1 MRWRTVLGILSYLL
15 LILAGALVAPLL
27 VSIAY
32 DSPTPYEEREILA
45 FAVTASISLI
55 LGLLLRWR
63 FHEEAPRVGRREGFA
78 IVTFSWILAT
88 LVGMLPF
95 LITGINTSVAD
106 AFFETMSGFTTT
118 GASVLGH
125 QGHEIELLPH
135 GLQFW
140 RCMTQWLGGMGIVV
154 LSVALLSFLGVGG
167 YRLLKAETPGGV
179 VFERDQPRITD
190 SAKSLWKLY
199 LGLSALQVLLLLAT
213 GTTLFDAI
221 THTFTTMSTG
231 GYSPHGTSAAYFGPA
246 TQWVLIVFMFLAGM
260 NFSLHA
266 LAVRGRFR
274 AVLRNSELRAYAG
287 ITLACVAI
295 GVAVVHTGSGVEERV
310 RDVTFQV
317 VSIGTTTGYA
327 TRDYDQWPQIMR
339 LLLLLLMFVGGCM
352 GSTGGGIKVA
362 RLVIYAKAFVRELHR
377 LIFPHGVHPIR
388 TGERVVEPAIVSNI
402 LAFGAAYAATFVLG
416 ALAVAASG
424 YDLETAASASAAALG
439 NIGPGLRAVGPMT
452 NWAHLPD
459 VTKWVMSGLML
470 LGRLELFSVLVLL
483 TPWAWKR

>member
-15 LILAGALVAPLL
+15 LILAAALVAPLL
-27 VSIAY
+27 VAIAY
-32 DSPTPYEEREILA
+32 DSPTRYEEREVLA
-45 FAVTASISLI
+45 FSVTALLSLG

-63 FHEEAPRVGRREGFA
+63 FHEPSPQVGRREGFA
-78 IVTFSWILAT
+78 VVTFSWILAT

-95 LITGINTSVAD
+95 LITGINTTVAD

-125 QGHEIELLPH
+125 SGHEIELLPH

-199 LGLSALQVLLLLAT
+199 VGLSVLQVVLLLAT
-213 GTTLFDAI
+213 GTTFYDAV

-246 TQWVLIVFMFLAGM
+246 TQWVLILFMFLAGM

-266 LAVRGRFR
+266 LVIRGRLR
-274 AVLRNSELRAYAG
+274 PVLRNPELRAYAG
-287 ITLACVAI
+287 ITLACVLV
-295 GVAVVHTGSGVEERV
+295 GVAVVPTGSGVEERV

-327 TRDYDQWPQIMR
+327 TKDYDQWPQVMR
-339 LLLLLLMFVGGCM
+339 LLLLTLMFVGGCM

-362 RLVIYAKAFVRELHR
+362 RLVIYAKALVREMHR
-377 LIFPHGVHPIR
+377 LIFPHGVRPIR

-402 LAFGAAYAATFVLG
+402 LAFGAAYAATFLFG
-416 ALAVAASG
+416 ALVVAASG

-452 NWAHLPD
+452 NWAHLPEA
-459 VTKWVMSGLML
+459 TKWVMSGLML